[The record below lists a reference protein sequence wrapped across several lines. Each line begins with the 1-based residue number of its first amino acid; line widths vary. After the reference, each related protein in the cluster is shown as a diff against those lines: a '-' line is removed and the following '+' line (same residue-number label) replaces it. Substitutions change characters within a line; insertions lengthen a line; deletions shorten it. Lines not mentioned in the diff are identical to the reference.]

1 MKDILVVSTGGAYDE
16 KRFACAE
23 NFARHF
29 GGFVR
34 VVVTN
39 EISPAQI
46 VVTDPAI
53 QMVPID
59 DELRKESLAKGEEL
73 RDKALERFA
82 ALPQPVSVV
91 LINEVMAYL
100 GESVVEFARLS
111 DIFIT
116 TIPTDSTK
124 AELMKAVIDQALVN
138 GGCGILCLPHGAT
151 SQPVFDHIV
160 IAWDGRRAASRA
172 VVRAMPLL
180 EIAKKVSVLLV
191 DPPLRRAG
199 EQYHPGDGLL
209 AKLAHNGISAEL
221 MRVTS
226 DHLGTAKAITTE
238 VGRVGA
244 DLLVMGAQAEGG
256 LRQWLQGSV
265 SRKVLADAK
274 LPLFIAH

>member
-16 KRFACAE
+16 SRFACAE
-23 NFARHF
+23 SLAKHF
-29 GGFVR
+29 GAFVR

-59 DELRKESLAKGEEL
+59 DELRKESLAKGDLL
-73 RDKALERFA
+73 RDKALDRFA
-82 ALPQPVSVV
+82 ALPSPVSVV

-100 GESVVEFARLS
+100 GESVVEFARLT

-138 GGCGILCLPHGAT
+138 GGCGILCLPHAAT
-151 SQPVFDHIV
+151 CRAVFDHVV
-160 IAWDGRRAASRA
+160 IAWDGSREASRA
-172 VVRAMPLL
+172 VVRSMPLL
-180 EIAKKVSVLLV
+180 AIAKKVSVLLV

-199 EQYHPGDGLL
+199 EQYRPGDGIL